1 MGRFGQLR
9 ADQGSGCY
17 IISDTDWAAI
27 SRETTEAIKDIPSAF
42 VGAIPDLINARES
55 FTAEIWAF
63 WFMYIA
69 PIVLRGRFADVKYYN
84 HMCDLIDIM
93 KVTLQFEISR
103 AELENLRKRIITWVQ
118 HYEELYYQFDVTRLS
133 TCLLVVHGLLHIVD
147 DILYAGPGWATWTF
161 FMERFC
167 GHLKRALRSR
177 AYPWSH
183 LDRRVANIAHLAHL
197 RARYDLEE
205 ELDFFIRLLL
215 MVLLIDPLTYLHAP
229 CLSKY
234 QPGQDIR
241 RHVAVY
247 LAGVV
252 GGQVSRIV
260 QALPEIMPAWGKLR
274 IGHGGDSMRAVIAQ
288 QERFSGRHERNSSF
302 VRYELLAKA
311 SNGYDIREIH
321 YGELQGVLECYL
333 DPEQQPIW
341 GDSSGATLLLTL
353 IRPCKT
359 NGEDAAITV
368 THYRDVRADIIID
381 VQAIQA
387 VIGRVKS
394 RKRWGIIDRSNGL
407 ARTVFYS
414 GNFVDGDSLTQG
426 DEDENFM

>member
-1 MGRFGQLR
+1 MGRFGQLGR
-9 ADQGSGCY
+9 DEGSGSY
-17 IISDTDWAAI
+17 IISDSNWAAI

-69 PIVLRGRFADVKYYN
+69 PVVLHGRFVDEKYYH
-84 HMCDLIDIM
+84 HMCDLIAIM

-103 AELENLRKRIITWVQ
+103 AELEDLRERIITWVQ
-118 HYEELYYQFDVTRLS
+118 RYEEFYYQYDVARLS
-133 TCLLVVHGLLHIVD
+133 TCLLVIHGLLHIVD

-167 GHLKRALRSR
+167 GHLKQALRSR
-177 AYPWSH
+177 VHPWSH
-183 LDRRVANIAHLAHL
+183 LDQRATNLAHLAHL
-197 RARYDLEE
+197 RVRYDLE
-205 ELDFFIRLLL
+205 DDGFS
-215 MVLLIDPLTYLHAP
+215 MDVNPLTYLRKP

-241 RHVAVY
+241 RRIAVY
-247 LAGVV
+247 LAGLVS
-252 GGQVSRIV
+252 GQVTRIA
-260 QALPEIMPAWGKLR
+260 QALPETIPAWGKIR
-274 IGHGGDSMRAVIAQ
+274 IGHGGDSMRAMLAQ
-288 QERFSGRHERNSSF
+288 QARFSGRHERNSSF
-302 VRYELLAKA
+302 VRYEILAK
-311 SNGYDIREIH
+311 DISGNDVREVH

-333 DPEQQPIW
+333 APEQREIW
-341 GDSSGATLLLTL
+341 RESSGATLLLAL

-368 THYRDVRADIIID
+368 THYREVRADIVID
-381 VQAIQA
+381 VRAIQA

-394 RKRWGIIDRSNGL
+394 RNRWGIIDRSNGL
-407 ARTVFYS
+407 AHTVFYS
-414 GNFVDGDSLTQG
+414 EDSA
-426 DEDENFM
+426 